1 MKLDFVKD
9 ILPIL
14 EVNRPEFSDLSNDS
28 SICF

>member
-9 ILPIL
+9 ILPGL
-14 EVNRPEFSDLSNDS
+14 EVNRPEFSDLGDDP